1 MNQINNLCF
10 HVESRSLIC
19 SSILTVGSADSP
31 VASDKLSMLV
41 DFGGTPVLIGVD
53 VGAVVESHPKVK
65 KGKHT
70 RAIRARAA
78 NSMTCLL

>member
-19 SSILTVGSADSP
+19 SSISTVGSAESP
-31 VASDKLSMLV
+31 VVSDKLSMLV

-53 VGAVVESHPKVK
+53 GGAVVESPPKVNK
-65 KGKHT
+65 RKHT

-78 NSMTCLL
+78 NGLACLL